1 MRKTRAAV
9 QPDTDEPAARS
20 KTIQRPIITTGVV
33 VDTDVDVFP
42 SGALSTVC
50 PVVGHAV
57 AGAVE
62 AAEFLGVEMQQ
73 VSGVRVFVAVNGRR
87 RLEGAEAGNPLAAQ
101 YPTDTG
107 GGHAEGGGDLGA
119 GPAETAQRDD
129 LDDDR
134 RRQRPADTVRARTAV
149 AQAIGALGP
158 ITGHPLAHRAGA
170 NPDGGGHRGRGLA
183 LVEDPP
189 DNFGSTLRR
198 QLGILM
204 DVHSVLLPGNWRV
217 DTISF
222 PGRGR
227 VNNLLKDHS

>member
-1 MRKTRAAV
+1 M
-9 QPDTDEPAARS
+9 
-20 KTIQRPIITTGVV
+20 V

-119 GPAETAQRDD
+119 VQ
-129 LDDDR
+129 R
-134 RRQRPADTVRARTAV
+134 RRRNATIWMMT
-149 AQAIGALGP
+149 
-158 ITGHPLAHRAGA
+158 
-170 NPDGGGHRGRGLA
+170 GGGNAPRIRCGR
-183 LVEDPP
+183 E
-189 DNFGSTLRR
+189 LRSR
-198 QLGILM
+198 KPSAP
-204 DVHSVLLPGNWRV
+204 SVR
-217 DTISF
+217 
-222 PGRGR
+222 
-227 VNNLLKDHS
+227 